1 MKIVVIRKI
10 ILAAVFHFSL
20 RQFLIN
26 SDGVHQTLS
35 SGGSAV
41 DRVWFSLEFFFS
53 GCWKSKLL
61 KCDGE
66 VLPPCH
72 FRGLHTY
79 GYCWNAHTNLIIL
92 RYLSPLKSTTLKKE
106 ITVER
111 FVTFQSLS
119 KVLRHY
125 IMTYFNIST
134 KLLGADTYQWE
145 FADLN
150 VELRNFCLCNSDLTS
165 CAVLVT
171 LQIGSQPV
179 PLQLPAR
186 IEAVVNIIYTLN
198 TQHTHTHELNHCQCK
213 KIQLKA

>member
-1 MKIVVIRKI
+1 MKIVVKRKI
-10 ILAAVFHFSL
+10 ILAAVSHFSL

-26 SDGVHQTLS
+26 SDGVLQTLN

-41 DRVWFSLEFFFS
+41 DRVWFSLGRVFFFS

-66 VLPPCH
+66 VLPSCH

-79 GYCWNAHTNLIIL
+79 GYCCNVHTNLIIL
-92 RYLSPLKSTTLKKE
+92 RYLSPSKSRTLKKE

-111 FVTFQSLS
+111 FVTLQSLS

-134 KLLGADTYQWE
+134 KSVGADTYQWE

-171 LQIGSQPV
+171 LQIGCQPV
-179 PLQLPAR
+179 PLQLPAGV
-186 IEAVVNIIYTLN
+186 EAVVNIIHTLN
-198 TQHTHTHELNHCQCK
+198 TQHTTHECV
-213 KIQLKA
+213 